1 MKYKTTFLV
10 AAFAFANAHTVAA
23 RQAEI
28 KSFSPVAGDFQL
40 IEPSFE
46 APPTAKTTG
55 YQPADPEIQLDQ
67 EFAALAPDPIP
78 LSKTDVVQT
87 LRIPTWM
94 KGSLRI
100 TTPSLPFYA
109 TTTPPSSGNCV
120 PVRYAPHPSLNA
132 SQELRRQRY
141 FNQMVAAA
149 CGAGVPVDLFDAL
162 IIQESRYNPLAVSTK
177 GASGLTQLM
186 PATARSLGIF
196 DRWNVSQNLLGGAR
210 YLRKQL
216 DTFGNW
222 AHALSAY
229 NAGPGTV
236 IKYGGVPPF
245 RETRGYVRTILSSM
259 DTYQRSRGQGGLRWS
274 IPRRGVTLASFNR

>member
-10 AAFAFANAHTVAA
+10 TAFAFANAHAVSA

-28 KSFSPVAGDFQL
+28 RSFSPSVGDFKL
-40 IEPSFE
+40 IEPGYQALHVAE
-46 APPTAKTTG
+46 RTG

-78 LSKTDVVQT
+78 RSTTDVVQT

-94 KGSLRI
+94 RASLRI
-100 TTPSLPFYA
+100 TTPSFPFYA
-109 TTTPPSSGNCV
+109 PTTPSSANCV

-141 FNQMVAAA
+141 FDQMAAAA

-186 PATARSLGIF
+186 PATARALGIF
-196 DRWNVSQNLLGGAR
+196 DRWSVSQNLLGGAR

-229 NAGPGTV
+229 NAGPGNVT
-236 IKYGGVPPF
+236 KYGGVPPF
-245 RETRGYVRTILSSM
+245 RETRAYVRTILSSI
-259 DTYQRSRGQGGLRWS
+259 DTYQQSRGPGGSSWA